1 MTKAQLIEELAQTT
15 GLSKADCD
23 RNLEAV
29 LSVIGQA
36 IEKGERL
43 DLRGF
48 GTFRLRQTKARL
60 GRNPRTGATL
70 NIAAKKVPVFKP
82 SKELAE
88 RLNPASPTSESAPQ

>member
-1 MTKAQLIEELAQTT
+1 MTKTQLIEELTQTT

-23 RNLEAV
+23 RNLDAV
-29 LSVIGQA
+29 LTAISQA

-60 GRNPRTGATL
+60 GRNPRTGETVS
-70 NIAAKKVPVFKP
+70 IAAKKVPVFKP

-88 RLNPASPTSESAPQ
+88 RLNPATTVSEPVTQ